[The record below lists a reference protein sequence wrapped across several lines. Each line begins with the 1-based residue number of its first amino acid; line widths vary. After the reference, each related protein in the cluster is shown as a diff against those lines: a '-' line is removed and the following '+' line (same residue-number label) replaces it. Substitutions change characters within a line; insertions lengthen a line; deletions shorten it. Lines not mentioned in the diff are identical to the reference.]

1 MKLTFWGAAQTV
13 TGSMHLLTLN
23 DSRYLLDCG
32 LYQGHRK
39 EARERNATLPF
50 PASSINAVLVSHAHI
65 DHTGNL
71 PTLVKNGFTGPI
83 VASAATTDLC
93 KYMLADSAHLQE
105 KDAEFM
111 AKRNHRHRSLGDAD
125 TPEIVE
131 PLYSVEDAE
140 RTLPLFQSAAMGQA
154 REIGAGL
161 AYRSYE
167 VGHMLGST
175 AMVLKIKENGRERTL
190 AFSGDVGRDN
200 LPITKDPEPLP
211 PCDYLIV
218 ESTYGDRLHKPPEAV
233 CGKLAD
239 AVNRT
244 LARGGRL
251 IAPAFAVGRTQ
262 EVVLLLHQLIDAERI
277 PEFPIFVDSPLAV
290 NTTEVFRK
298 HDELYDAETK
308 AMVAHDGD
316 PFAFKNLRYI
326 REVSES
332 KALNDLRMPCMI
344 ISASGMCEGG
354 RILHHLRNGIS
365 NPRNTILITGFMA
378 EHTLGRKLVDK
389 WPEVPI
395 FGEPVPLRAEIV
407 KLNELSGHADQH
419 ELLDWI
425 APIAPGLKRV
435 FVVHGEPPAQAVMA
449 REIERRF
456 KVPVTIPARGESA
469 ELD

>member
-13 TGSMHLLTLN
+13 TGSMHHLTLN
-23 DSRYLLDCG
+23 GKQYLLDCG

-50 PASSINAVLVSHAHI
+50 PASSIDAVIVSHAHI

-83 VASAATTDLC
+83 VTSPATTDLC

-105 KDAEFM
+105 KDALFM
-111 AKRNHRHRSLGDAD
+111 AKRNHRRHSLGEVD

-140 RTLPLFQSAAMGQA
+140 RTLPLFQSAAQGQP
-154 REIGAGL
+154 REIAPGL
-161 AYRSYE
+161 SYRSYDA
-167 VGHMLGST
+167 GHMLGST
-175 AMVLKIKENGRERTL
+175 AMVLDLQENGKKRRL
-190 AFSGDVGRDN
+190 AFSGDVGRRN

-218 ESTYGDRLHKPPEAV
+218 ESTYGDRLHKPLEAV
-233 CGKLAD
+233 SNKLAD

-251 IAPAFAVGRTQ
+251 IVPAFAVGRTQ
-262 EVVLLLHQLIDAERI
+262 EIVLLMHELIDSEKI

-290 NTTEVFRK
+290 HTTEVFRA
-298 HDELYDAETK
+298 HSELFDDETK
-308 AMVAHDGD
+308 AMAKDGD
-316 PFAFKNLRYI
+316 PFTLKNLRYI
-326 REVSES
+326 TEVAES
-332 KALNDLRMPCMI
+332 KALNDMRMPCMI
-344 ISASGMCEGG
+344 ISASGMCEAG
-354 RILHHLRNGIS
+354 RILHHLRNGMA

-378 EHTLGRKLVDK
+378 EYTLGRKIVDK
-389 WPEVPI
+389 WPEVLI
-395 FGEPVPLRAEIV
+395 YGEPVQLKAEVV

-435 FVVHGEPPAQAVMA
+435 FVVHGEPAAQAVLA
-449 REIERRF
+449 KEITARF
-456 KVPVTIPARGESA
+456 KVPVTIPKRGESVV
-469 ELD
+469 LD